1 MEAVQTPSLRTS
13 WYNFARMSTVFYA
26 YPGCSTCRSARRWL
40 DERGI
45 ACTELDIAR
54 EPPNTTILRTILRRA
69 GIPLRGLFNTSG
81 QLYRAGNY
89 AERLATMDEDA
100 ALAELAGHGMLIRRP
115 ILLHGDVALV
125 GFRPAAYAQ
134 ALVG

>member
-1 MEAVQTPSLRTS
+1 
-13 WYNFARMSTVFYA
+13 MSTRLYA

-40 DERGI
+40 DEHGI
-45 ACTELDIAR
+45 AYTELDIAR
-54 EPPNTTILRTILRRA
+54 EPPSATTLRTILRRA

-89 AERLATMDEDA
+89 AERLATMDENA

-125 GFRPAAYAQ
+125 GFRPTAYAQ